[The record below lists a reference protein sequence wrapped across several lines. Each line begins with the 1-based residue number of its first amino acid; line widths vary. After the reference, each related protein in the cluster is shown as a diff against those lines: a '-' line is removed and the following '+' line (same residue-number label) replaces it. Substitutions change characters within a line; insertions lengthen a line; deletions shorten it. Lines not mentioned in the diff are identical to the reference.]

1 MNEEK
6 PKVETT
12 QQWYCEKCGRYSA
25 EPVRGCTMV
34 PSQSATVTINPL
46 PPIAGDTGVRSA

>member
-6 PKVETT
+6 PKVET
-12 QQWYCEKCGRYSA
+12 QEQWLCRKCGKYFDSPLQGCSA
-25 EPVRGCTMV
+25 EPAR
-34 PSQSATVTINPL
+34 SATVTITPL